1 MKYGFIATH
10 EGQFQIRRMC
20 CTLGV
25 KRSGYYA
32 WRKRTPSPR
41 EQENQQLV
49 EQIKKEHHKSRQT
62 YGSPRIHAALQRT
75 GITCGRHRVARLMR
89 QNGIVAL
96 RSPKRR
102 PVTTKRHAGA
112 LAAPNLLRQDFS
124 ASGPNLK
131 WVSDITY
138 INTQEGWLYLASVLD
153 LYSRMVV
160 GWAMADHMG
169 TSLVDDALHMALS
182 RRHPGPGLIHHSDQ
196 GSQYTSY
203 AYQQRL
209 LDYHCLASMSGVGNC
224 YDNAT
229 AESFFG
235 TLKTECAA
243 VPFAD
248 RTQARSA
255 IFEYIEVW
263 YNRQRLHSSLG
274 YKSPMEFELY
284 SRH

>member
-1 MKYGFIATH
+1 MKYEFIANH
-10 EGQFQIRRMC
+10 ESEFQVKRMC
-20 CTLGV
+20 RTLGV

-32 WRKRTPSPR
+32 WRTRKPSPR
-41 EQENQQLV
+41 KEEDRRLV
-49 EQIKKEHHKSRQT
+49 EQIKTELQKSRRA
-62 YGSPRIHAALQRT
+62 YGSPRIHAALQRA

-89 QNGIVAL
+89 QHGIIAL
-96 RSPKRR
+96 RAPKRR
-102 PVTTKRHAGA
+102 PITTQRQAGA

-153 LYSRMVV
+153 LYSRMIV
-160 GWAMADHMG
+160 GWAMADHME
-169 TSLVDDALHMALS
+169 TALVNDALQMALT
-182 RRHPGPGLIHHSDQ
+182 RRRPAPGLIHHSDQ
-196 GSQYTSY
+196 GSQYTSS

-209 LDYHCLASMSGVGNC
+209 LDYHCLPSMSGAGNC
-224 YDNAT
+224 FDNAVM
-229 AESFFG
+229 ESFFG

-243 VPFAD
+243 GQFVTH
-248 RTQARSA
+248 TQARST

-274 YKSPMEFELY
+274 YLSPVEYERE